1 MDVMRIAGFSA
12 AAAVAALILRR
23 MRPELG
29 AALALAAGAL
39 LVTMALPMLGQVAG
53 GIAELGRAGGIR
65 DETMGVLLKITG
77 ISLLIDFAAQT
88 CRDAGEDGLALHT
101 ELAGRVA
108 ILLLALP
115 TMRALLGQILA
126 LAP

>member
-1 MDVMRIAGFSA
+1 MSMMQLAGFSV
-12 AAAVAALILRR
+12 AAAVAALTLRR

-29 AALALAAGAL
+29 AALALAAGVL
-39 LVTMALPMLGQVAG
+39 LTSLTLPALGQVIGGITALGAAG
-53 GIAELGRAGGIR
+53 GIQDA
-65 DETMGVLLKITG
+65 TMAALLKITG
-77 ISLLIDFAAQT
+77 ISLLMDLAAQT
-88 CRDAGEDGLALHT
+88 CRDAGEDGLALRA

-108 ILLLALP
+108 VLLLALP